1 MKLPATLIALAIAL
15 SAVAQSTQ
23 TPAPATIKIK
33 AKGDDIRTVIDSIFE
48 QSGKQYVLETNV
60 HQAMYMNLE
69 GTFQKAIEIVSNVG
83 AIEFEEKQGVWYV
96 HTRAKQNP
104 NYASGVAGAT
114 GNTAPNTF
122 KPITKAPAKTSKAP
136 AKIKT
141 ALTKPKVK
149 TAAKP
154 APKSDTS
161 TATVGEVMTAGQSFA
176 TISPATKTAKAA
188 STLDLTKRLTVQ
200 LKKMDIR
207 EVFDEFSRQTNIDIE
222 IDESVPSYKLDAYFY
237 NTSLKFALDKICKV
251 ANLKYTTTLSKTLRI
266 SKL

>member
-1 MKLPATLIALAIAL
+1 
-15 SAVAQSTQ
+15 
-23 TPAPATIKIK
+23 
-33 AKGDDIRTVIDSIFE
+33 
-48 QSGKQYVLETNV
+48 
-60 HQAMYMNLE
+60 
-69 GTFQKAIEIVSNVG
+69 
-83 AIEFEEKQGVWYV
+83 
-96 HTRAKQNP
+96 
-104 NYASGVAGAT
+104 
-114 GNTAPNTF
+114 
-122 KPITKAPAKTSKAP
+122 
-136 AKIKT
+136 
-141 ALTKPKVK
+141 
-149 TAAKP
+149 
-154 APKSDTS
+154 
-161 TATVGEVMTAGQSFA
+161 MTAGQSFA